1 MVSNTTAYDS
11 GLCIAA
17 ARRSE
22 GGGDR
27 RIRCGTTLVRVTEE
41 GRTLGGVRRSGG
53 GVEQAGA
60 QPVGWTAWN
69 GVGGGLARW
78 ATTAHAASGA
88 WPARPDRDPAECT
101 TCGSWA
107 RPIGGAAV
115 RGARGGGGV
124 EGPAEFS
131 GRRKLRPARPAQGGP
146 RRGRGPCGAGGLGL
160 LPRKERAEGHG
171 SGGPSQ
177 GRCKGAAPARESK
190 SGVRFCGA
198 GSTAARGGNG
208 RGRCGLNQQGQRAR
222 TEERA
227 SR

>member
-1 MVSNTTAYDS
+1 MALPGVRGKPGPMRND
-11 GLCIAA
+11 
-17 ARRSE
+17 
-22 GGGDR
+22 
-27 RIRCGTTLVRVTEE
+27 LVRVMEVWRMPG
-41 GRTLGGVRRSGG
+41 GRGVRRSGG
-53 GVEQAGA
+53 GVEQAGT
-60 QPVGWTAWN
+60 QPEGWTGWD
-69 GVGGGLARW
+69 GVGGGLAGW
-78 ATTAHAASGA
+78 ATTAHTASGA

-177 GRCKGAAPARESK
+177 GRCKGAAPGP
-190 SGVRFCGA
+190 GVQVGGPVQWSRLDCGA
-198 GSTAARGGNG
+198 RG
-208 RGRCGLNQQGQRAR
+208 
-222 TEERA
+222 ERA
-227 SR
+227 WQVRAKSARPTSKN